1 MNYSGTWRITK
12 MELWSADYF
21 DMEVEAFIKINPNG
35 SAIGCAE
42 RREAHNYQHKNTQN
56 LERFTKKI
64 AVLSN
69 SA

>member
-1 MNYSGTWRITK
+1 MGDAHGN
-12 MELWSADYF
+12 
-21 DMEVEAFIKINPNG
+21 IKRNEER
-35 SAIGCAE
+35 STIGCAE

-56 LERFTKKI
+56 LEQFTKKI